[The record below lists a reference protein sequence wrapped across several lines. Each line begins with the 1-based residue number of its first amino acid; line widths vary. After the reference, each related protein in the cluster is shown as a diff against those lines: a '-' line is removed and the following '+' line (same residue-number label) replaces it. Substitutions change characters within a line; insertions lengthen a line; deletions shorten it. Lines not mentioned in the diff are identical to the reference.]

1 MKGNRG
7 NYLVQSQFPFLS
19 MLWFFFYHMVNWVYL
34 VLLSSAHLFVS
45 FPNNINSCCQ
55 KMQRAYEMFTGINNF
70 ISKSD

>member
-7 NYLVQSQFPFLS
+7 NYLAQSQFPFLS

-45 FPNNINSCCQ
+45 FPNNIKSCCQ

-70 ISKSD
+70 ISESD